1 MLLMHIETSS
11 VAIKITE
18 SPEIV
23 ICILKESMRLKN
35 EMNFYEKKWRV
46 KKIRKAMKEMSKLSN
61 TVSNKSSKPM

>member
-23 ICILKESMRLKN
+23 IRILKESMRLKN
-35 EMNFYEKKWRV
+35 EMNFYEKK
-46 KKIRKAMKEMSKLSN
+46 MES
-61 TVSNKSSKPM
+61 

>member
-35 EMNFYEKKWRV
+35 EMNFYEKK
-46 KKIRKAMKEMSKLSN
+46 MGS
-61 TVSNKSSKPM
+61 